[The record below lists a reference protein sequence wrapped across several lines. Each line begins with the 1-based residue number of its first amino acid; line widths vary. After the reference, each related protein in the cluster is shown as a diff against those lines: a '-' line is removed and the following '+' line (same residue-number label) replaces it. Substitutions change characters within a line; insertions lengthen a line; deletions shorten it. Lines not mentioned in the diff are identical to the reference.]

1 MSIIGKEIGKWA
13 LNASAVNTTPL
24 LMRLLLGVV
33 AVLVIA
39 IFMAVFTTAIIG
51 GLSWLGY
58 CWLVDTGLD
67 PLRASAII
75 FLLLIALL
83 TLAIMTL
90 YSAWRKIT
98 TITAQIGQSRSVF
111 GQSLIGTVLGAFYDG
126 FAAPKAPVA
135 KSDQA

>member
-13 LNASAVNTTPL
+13 LSASAVNTTPL

-39 IFMAVFTTAIIG
+39 IFMAVFTTSIIG

-58 CWLVDTGLD
+58 CWLIHTGLD
-67 PLRASAII
+67 PLRAGAII

-83 TLAIMTL
+83 ALAIMTL
-90 YSAWRKIT
+90 CSAWRKIT
-98 TITAQIGQSRSVF
+98 TITAQIGQTRSVF
-111 GQSLIGTVLGAFYDG
+111 GQSLIGSVLGAFCDG
-126 FAAPKAPVA
+126 FAAPRSPVA
-135 KSDQA
+135 KSGRA